1 MYEFVGF
8 YVIQVFEEF
17 ELVFQ
22 EQVSFV
28 DVVQGELGEFCL
40 GVVLGGGYVYN
51 IFFFVDFL
59 FKVSVVYIVLLVE
72 LKD

>member
-28 DVVQGELGEFCL
+28 GVVQGELGEFCL
-40 GVVLGGGYVYN
+40 GVVLSG
-51 IFFFVDFL
+51 
-59 FKVSVVYIVLLVE
+59 
-72 LKD
+72 